1 MPALAI
7 DDIGLIAEAIPADE
21 RVVLIGERAIEF
33 WISVLGIRNESSGL
47 LKSTIQGET
56 FRLLGPPRVA
66 MSLEQTLGGCVRIA
80 VVEDESS
87 QVTALLAGSSE
98 GRKWAAEFQS
108 GLCGFPQELLEAVR
122 QSAMPLVVAPGRPLR
137 LFALHPVHC
146 LREQLDENYGHP
158 PGRRREPHGE
168 CHVACVDLALEAC
181 RRITR
186 RHIDEGNVPAAM
198 RIIEALHRI
207 SVSPAA
213 LRARLSDGVQ
223 VDSAMVDSD
232 AFPKEYRRQ
241 RLRYFRRIHQRKL
254 HVYRR
259 RFSHLM
265 PCATAQS

>member
-7 DDIGLIAEAIPADE
+7 DDIGLIAEAFPADE
-21 RVVLIGERAIEF
+21 RIVLIGERAVEF
-33 WISVLGIRNESSGL
+33 WVSVLGIRNESSRFL
-47 LKSTIQGET
+47 ESTIRGEA
-56 FRLLGPPRVA
+56 FRFLGPPRVA
-66 MSLEQTLGGCVRIA
+66 MALEQTLGGLVRIA
-80 VVEDESS
+80 LVEDESS
-87 QVTALLAGSSE
+87 QVTALVAGSSE
-98 GRKWAAEFQS
+98 GRKWAAQFQS
-108 GLCGFPQELLEAVR
+108 GLCGFPHELLEEVR
-122 QSAMPLVVAPGRPLR
+122 KSAMPVIVAPGRQLR

-146 LREQLDENYGHP
+146 LREQLEETYGYP
-158 PGRRREPHGE
+158 LGRRHEPNGE
-168 CHVACVDLALEAC
+168 CLLVHVDLAIEAC

-186 RHIDEGNVPAAM
+186 RHIDEGDVPAAM

-223 VDSAMVDSD
+223 VESAMVDSD
-232 AFPKEYRRQ
+232 AFPKEFRRR
-241 RLRYFRRIHQRKL
+241 RLRYLRRIHQRKI